1 MNVLVCVILC
11 RTVSCGTKTLLDS
24 VACTKVLIERA
35 NYIQPKLMTSNGEI
49 FANYCFITTE
59 PC

>member
-1 MNVLVCVILC
+1 MSWCVLSCVGLFV
-11 RTVSCGTKTLLDS
+11 RNKTLLDS

-35 NYIQPKLMTSNGEI
+35 NYIQPILMTSNAEI
-49 FANYCFITTE
+49 FANYCFITTD